1 MVKEYVTKRQLEA
14 KAELKLLRS
23 VARGKKSFAQACED
37 TADFEFAGNIVGGL
51 TISNA
56 ARGIKKRIGEITSV
70 TKSTLDYFPIRF
82 KSYDSTPRADPG
94 SCLTLKQQTFITLR
108 HLEQDM

>member
-1 MVKEYVTKRQLEA
+1 MGKEYVTKRQVEA

-23 VARGKKSFAQACED
+23 VERGTKSFAQSCED
-37 TADFEFAGNIVGGL
+37 AADFAFAGNIVGGL
-51 TISNA
+51 ATSNA
-56 ARGIKKRIGEITSV
+56 ASGIKKRIGEITGV
-70 TKSTLDYFPIRF
+70 TTSTLDYFPIRF
-82 KSYDSTPRADPG
+82 KGYDSTPRVDPG